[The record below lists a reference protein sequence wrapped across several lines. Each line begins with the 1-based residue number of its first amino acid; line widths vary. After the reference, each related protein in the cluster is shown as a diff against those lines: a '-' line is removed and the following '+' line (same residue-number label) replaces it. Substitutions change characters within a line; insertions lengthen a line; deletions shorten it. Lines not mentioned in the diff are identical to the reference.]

1 MTGGNLAA
9 ARGVKTGMHGT
20 SRPAGKSLSDTATFA
35 LLTASFFV
43 SGFAALLYQ
52 VVWQRMLG
60 IFAGSDAVTAALVVG
75 AFLLG
80 IGLGSLAATGLA
92 DRLSA
97 RQAALAFAGC
107 EIAIALFAIASKP
120 FLYDL
125 LALRLGPA
133 LSGPVL
139 GSQAAIFAACVAG
152 LLFPTFA
159 MGLSL
164 PLLAKAVVPRIE
176 AAAERIGLLYGMNTL
191 GAAAGALVGGFVIVG
206 HLGFEGA
213 LWVGAALNLS
223 AAAVAVLLAP
233 GLPTH
238 RVARAAAPAV
248 SGGGLPGWAALVFA
262 SGFLIVALEIVW
274 LRVLGLSAQNNAYV
288 FALVLGVFLLAD
300 GAGLVVGARIIHR
313 VRDLRGSFLRLQGVA
328 LLAALAGLA
337 VLWALYPSL
346 GALQVE
352 KFRFDSWPM
361 VLVALLTALLVGPA
375 AFLLGMTF
383 PITQR
388 AVQQDLGSL
397 GMRVALVNLA
407 NILGN
412 AVGGMVAGLLLLH
425 VLGTAGTLAALA
437 GVALVLTLLALPG
450 PRRGA
455 TVAVAGTL
463 AAAILLFPA
472 NEKFWARIHGV
483 QQGQAILLAEDR
495 SGVAL
500 LRHDSNG
507 APLFIG
513 GHAQSRL
520 PFHAHHYFLGALGPA
535 LHAAPASVMII
546 GVGSGGTPFG
556 GGWNPVTRQ
565 VDAIEL
571 VGPVYDVIR
580 AHAAAN
586 PGAVT
591 AAITRDPKFHL
602 RLGDGRRAL
611 LEGETRYDVIEADA
625 ILPQTSHSGMLYSV
639 EFLRQVGARLAP
651 GGLFV
656 QWAPTE
662 RVAAGFMAA
671 FPHGVLLRPISVLV
685 GSDRPVP
692 FDRARLN
699 AILADPAFVAH
710 ARTAGVDTSGFAGMF
725 AEPAMVWTPETPRP
739 PVAPNEDLFPRD
751 EYYLNN
757 VIRDAQGRR

>member
-1 MTGGNLAA
+1 
-9 ARGVKTGMHGT
+9 MHGT
-20 SRPAGKSLSDTATFA
+20 SRPAGTRLSDTATFA

-107 EIAIALFAIASKP
+107 EVAIALFAIASKP

-125 LALRLGPA
+125 LALRLGPV
-133 LSGPVL
+133 LSG
-139 GSQAAIFAACVAG
+139 QAAIFAACVAG

-206 HLGFEGA
+206 HLGFQGA

-223 AAAVAVLLAP
+223 AAVVAVLLAP

-248 SGGGLPGWAALVFA
+248 TGGGLPGWAALVFA

-300 GAGLVVGARIIHR
+300 GAGLVVGARVIHR

-337 VLWALYPSL
+337 ILWAIYPAL
-346 GALQVE
+346 DVLQVE
-352 KFRFDSWPM
+352 KFRFDAWPM

-375 AFLLGMTF
+375 AFLLGLTF

-412 AVGGMVAGLLLLH
+412 AAGGMVAGLALLH
-425 VLGTAGTLAALA
+425 YVGTAGTLAALA
-437 GVALVLTLLALPG
+437 GVALALTMLALPG

-455 TVAVAGTL
+455 TLAVAGTL
-463 AAAILLFPA
+463 GAAILLFPG

-483 QQGQAILLAEDR
+483 KPGQGAILAEDR

-500 LRHDSNG
+500 LRNDG
-507 APLFIG
+507 AYAPLFIG
-513 GHAQSRL
+513 GYAQSRL
-520 PFHAHHYFLGALGPA
+520 PFHPHHYFLGVLGPA
-535 LHAAPASVMII
+535 LHPAPASILI
-546 GVGSGGTPFG
+546 LGVGSGGTPFG
-556 GGWNPVTRQ
+556 AAWNPATRL

-571 VGPVYDVIR
+571 VGSVYGVIR

-586 PGAVT
+586 PNAVT
-591 AAITRDPKFHL
+591 AAMLRDPKFRL

-611 LEGETRYDVIEADA
+611 LQGDTRYDVIEADA
-625 ILPQTSHSGMLYSV
+625 ILPQTSHSGLLYSV

-662 RVAAGFMAA
+662 RVVAGFMRA
-671 FPHGVLLRPISVLV
+671 FPYGVLLRPISVLV

-699 AILADPAFVAH
+699 AILSDPAFVAH
-710 ARTAGVDTSGFAGMF
+710 ARIAGADTSGFAALF

-739 PVAPNEDLFPRD
+739 AVAPNEDLFPRD

-757 VIRDAQGRR
+757 TVRGPQGLR

>member
-1 MTGGNLAA
+1 
-9 ARGVKTGMHGT
+9 MHGT
-20 SRPAGKSLSDTATFA
+20 TRSADKGLSDTTSFA
-35 LLTASFFV
+35 LLTAAFFV

-80 IGLGSLAATGLA
+80 IGIGSLAATGLA

-97 RQAALAFAGC
+97 RRAALAFAGC
-107 EIAIALFAIASKP
+107 ELAIALFAVGSKF

-125 LALRLGPA
+125 LALRLGPV
-133 LSGPVL
+133 LS
-139 GSQAAIFAACVAG
+139 SQAAIFAACVAG
-152 LLFPTFA
+152 LLFPTVA

-176 AAAERIGLLYGMNTL
+176 AAAERIGLLYGLNTL

-206 HLGFEGA
+206 QLGFQGA
-213 LWVGAALNLS
+213 LWVGAVLNLS
-223 AAAVAVLLAP
+223 AAIGAVLLAP
-233 GLPTH
+233 GLADH
-238 RVARAAAPAV
+238 RVTRAAGTAV
-248 SGGGLPGWAALVFA
+248 AGGGLPGWAALVFA

-337 VLWALYPSL
+337 VLWAIYPAL
-346 GALQVE
+346 DALQVE

-361 VLVALLTALLVGPA
+361 VLVALLTLLLVGPA

-412 AVGGMVAGLLLLH
+412 AAGGMVAGLALLH
-425 VLGTAGTLAALA
+425 WLGTAGTLAVLA
-437 GVALVLTLLALPG
+437 GVALALTLLALPG

-455 TVAVAGTL
+455 TLAVAGTL
-463 AAAILLFPA
+463 AAAILLFPGNQA
-472 NEKFWARIHGV
+472 FWARVHAV
-483 QQGQAILLAEDR
+483 QPGQASILAEDR

-500 LRHDSNG
+500 LRNDG
-507 APLFIG
+507 DRAPLFIG

-520 PFHAHHYFLGALGPA
+520 PFHPHHYFLGALGPA
-535 LHAAPASVMII
+535 LHPAPANVMII

-556 GGWNPVTRQ
+556 GGWNPATRL

-571 VGPVYDVIR
+571 VGPVYDVIG

-586 PGAVT
+586 PASVT
-591 AAITRDPKFHL
+591 AAIMRDPKFRL

-611 LEGETRYDVIEADA
+611 LEGDTRYDVIEADA

-692 FDRARLN
+692 FDPDRLR

-710 ARTAGVDTSGFAGMF
+710 ARVAGVDTSGFAALF
-725 AEPAMVWTPETPRP
+725 AEPAMVWTPDTPRR